1 MLVRLTTPL
10 ATPRVFKSVSRQR
23 GGGPPPGFLQIEG
36 YIISDVIARVF
47 TVYYDI
53 YNSRHPELVYSRAHP
68 YLLYIVTEIALL
80 VYLQC

>member
-10 ATPRVFKSVSRQR
+10 ATPRVFECVSQQR
-23 GGGPPPGFLQIEG
+23 GGGTPLGFLQIESYVIG
-36 YIISDVIARVF
+36 DVIARIF

-53 YNSRHPELVYSRAHP
+53 YNSQHPELVYSGAHP
-68 YLLYIVTEIALL
+68 SLLYIVAEIALL